1 MTDVLPFP
9 ADLPALS
16 PSPRLLVLGDMDALS
31 HGLAEGSGCSRASDE
46 RVWAVL
52 EQVMLTAS
60 GLGSR
65 RCPVRWAASSATA
78 RCHLDLMTRS
88 ANNVWSIRRGLDGAD
103 HVLLEELEYLTGATI
118 SANRKSAG
126 RPADLVILI
135 ALDHIY
141 APAIRQLRLLGVP
154 TWVLQPG
161 RFIAADLYKA
171 AAAVTR
177 LAPPR
182 WRREAGTA
190 LESVVLQGG
199 YRDGHRIG
207 A

>member
-1 MTDVLPFP
+1 MIDVLPFP
-9 ADLPALS
+9 VDLPAL
-16 PSPRLLVLGDMDALS
+16 PRAPQLLVLGDMDALS
-31 HGLAEGSGCSRASDE
+31 HGLAEGAGRGRAPDA

-52 EQVMLTAS
+52 EQVMLTTS

-65 RCPVRWAASSATA
+65 KCPVRWAASSVTA
-78 RCHLDLMTRS
+78 RYHLDLMTRS

-103 HVLLEELEYLTGATI
+103 HALLEELEHLTAATI
-118 SANRKSAG
+118 GANHGKHAE

-141 APAIRQLRLLGVP
+141 APAIRRLRLLGVP

-161 RFIAADLYKA
+161 RFIAADLYEA

-177 LAPPR
+177 LAPPM
-182 WRREAGTA
+182 AA
-190 LESVVLQGG
+190 
-199 YRDGHRIG
+199 
-207 A
+207 

>member
-9 ADLPALS
+9 ADLAALLR
-16 PSPRLLVLGDMDALS
+16 PSQLVVLGDMDALS
-31 HGLAEGSGCSRASDE
+31 HGLAEGSGRSRASDA

-52 EQVMLTAS
+52 EQVMLTVS
-60 GLGSR
+60 GLGCPR
-65 RCPVRWAASSATA
+65 LPVRWAASSATA
-78 RCHLDLMTRS
+78 RHHLDVMTRS

-103 HVLLEELEYLTGATI
+103 YALLEELEWITAATI
-118 SANRKSAG
+118 RADRNKNTS
-126 RPADLVILI
+126 RPADLVVLI

-141 APAIRQLRLLGVP
+141 APAIRRLRLLGIP

-177 LAPPR
+177 LMPPI
-182 WRREAGTA
+182 AA
-190 LESVVLQGG
+190 
-199 YRDGHRIG
+199 
-207 A
+207 

>member
-9 ADLPALS
+9 AELPAWAR
-16 PSPRLLVLGDMDALS
+16 PPRLVVLGDVDALS
-31 HGLAEGSGCSRASDE
+31 RGLAEGSGCSRAPDV

-65 RCPVRWAASSATA
+65 KCPVRWAASSATA
-78 RCHLDLMTRS
+78 RYHLDLMTRS
-88 ANNVWSIRRGLDGAD
+88 ANNEWSIRRGPDGAD
-103 HVLLEELEYLTGATI
+103 HALLEELEHLTAATI
-118 SANRKSAG
+118 NVNHCGKHAE
-126 RPADLVILI
+126 RPVDLVILM

-161 RFIAADLYKA
+161 RFIAADLYRA

-177 LAPPR
+177 LTSPMA
-182 WRREAGTA
+182 A
-190 LESVVLQGG
+190 
-199 YRDGHRIG
+199 
-207 A
+207 

>member
-16 PSPRLLVLGDMDALS
+16 PAPRLLVLGDMDALS
-31 HGLAEGSGCSRASDE
+31 YGLAEGSGRARASDA

-52 EQVMLTAS
+52 EQVMLTTS

-65 RCPVRWAASSATA
+65 KCPVRLAASSATA

-103 HVLLEELEYLTGATI
+103 HVLLEELEHLTAATI
-118 SANRKSAG
+118 SANRSKNAG
-126 RPADLVILI
+126 CPADLVILI
-135 ALDHIY
+135 GLDHIY
-141 APAIRQLRLLGVP
+141 ARAIRQLRLLGVP

-171 AAAVTR
+171 ASAVTR
-177 LAPPR
+177 LAPLL
-182 WRREAGTA
+182 AA
-190 LESVVLQGG
+190 
-199 YRDGHRIG
+199 
-207 A
+207 

>member
-9 ADLPALS
+9 ADLPALPQ
-16 PSPRLLVLGDMDALS
+16 PSQLVVLGDMDALS
-31 HGLAEGSGCSRASDE
+31 HGLAEGSARGRASDA

-60 GLGSR
+60 GMGCR
-65 RCPVRWAASSATA
+65 RLPVRWAASSATA
-78 RCHLDLMTRS
+78 RHHLDLMTRS

-103 HVLLEELEYLTGATI
+103 YALLEELECITAATI
-118 SANRKSAG
+118 SADRNQNTC
-126 RPADLVILI
+126 RPADLVVLI
-135 ALDHIY
+135 GSDHIY
-141 APAIRQLRLLGVP
+141 APAIRRLRLLGIP

-177 LAPPR
+177 LVPPM
-182 WRREAGTA
+182 AA
-190 LESVVLQGG
+190 
-199 YRDGHRIG
+199 
-207 A
+207 

>member
-9 ADLPALS
+9 AELPALPRS
-16 PSPRLLVLGDMDALS
+16 PQFLVLGDMDALS
-31 HGLAEGSGCSRASDE
+31 HGLAEGQDSGRASDA

-52 EQVMLTAS
+52 EQVMLTTL

-65 RCPVRWAASSATA
+65 KCPVRWAASSATA
-78 RCHLDLMTRS
+78 LYHLDLMTRS
-88 ANNVWSIRRGLDGAD
+88 ANNVWSVRQGLDGAD
-103 HVLLEELEYLTGATI
+103 HALLEELEHLATATI
-118 SANRKSAG
+118 SANHGKHTG

-141 APAIRQLRLLGVP
+141 APAVRQLRLLGVP

-177 LAPPR
+177 LVPPL
-182 WRREAGTA
+182 AA
-190 LESVVLQGG
+190 
-199 YRDGHRIG
+199 
-207 A
+207 